1 MSNSTLPVKGKG
13 NAWAYGAGGD
23 EAEQL
28 LNKVREHEFLC
39 NKQTISDVSLK
50 IVWRIVCTLR
60 RPVSIPRRF
69 VLFSYNLICS
79 LDKNMIPT
87 KLKYRNQGS
96 SPSPDVILLENAVTV
111 KGTICL
117 NRPHCRHVHP
127 IMTRWRDGGGVVCQQ
142 PYVDASQ
149 HKLFSIS
156 QSSQFSVG
164 YESAQC
170 VCFTIT

>member
-1 MSNSTLPVKGKG
+1 MNFC
-13 NAWAYGAGGD
+13 AI
-23 EAEQL
+23 
-28 LNKVREHEFLC
+28 
-39 NKQTISDVSLK
+39 NKQQATSRFK
-50 IVWRIVCTLR
+50 IVWRIVSIVP
-60 RPVSIPRRF
+60 RPVSTPRRL
-69 VLFSYNLICS
+69 VLFSYNLFCS
-79 LDKNMIPT
+79 FDKNMIPT
-87 KLKYRNQGS
+87 KLKYRNQRS

-111 KGTICL
+111 KGTVCS

-164 YESAQC
+164 CESAQC
-170 VCFTIT
+170 VCFTITWLPIKFCRLVLRKKCSMKTSVAKCTF